1 MLTYYAHNIQS
12 AQFRQLG
19 VDMLIQSSE
28 AFNVWTKNWSSPAP
42 TTYQGSDVLAF
53 QRWFKFKEAFSPSL
67 VQSVIDGLSKRP
79 KHILDCC
86 GGSGTTGVVA
96 QFLGIESTLIEVNPF
111 LADLIESKLADY
123 QNIDLPS
130 AAARVIQRA
139 NQCKADLTALR
150 KRLPPTFIEPGI
162 NERWIFSKNVAKT
175 IESYRLAIDECAD
188 ETTKRLFTIALA
200 SILIPVSN
208 VRIDGKGRRYRNNW
222 QARNI
227 TSKNVRE
234 AFLGV
239 VSNMVEDI
247 YRHARV
253 RRANYNLLRGDAREQ
268 IQHINSEI
276 GLVLFSPPYPNSFD
290 YTDIYNV
297 ELWMLGYFL
306 APADNTDLRHS
317 TVRSH
322 VQCAWNDLEDVLP
335 SKTLEKTLEK
345 LKEVRDTLWNRR
357 IPEMVHSY
365 FGDMQTL
372 LRESANKLSRDG
384 QIAMVVGNSSYANVL
399 IDVPTILCELA
410 YDMGLKTVSSKS
422 ARAMRSSI
430 QQGRAD
436 KTLAESLVILRR
448 N

>member
-1 MLTYYAHNIQS
+1 ML
-12 AQFRQLG
+12 
-19 VDMLIQSSE
+19 DQSSE
-28 AFNVWTKNWSSPAP
+28 AFNIWTKNWSSPAP
-42 TTYQGSDVLAF
+42 TTYQGSDELAF

-67 VQSVIDGLSKRP
+67 VQSVIEGLDRRP
-79 KHILDCC
+79 QHILDCC

-123 QNIDLPS
+123 QDIDLPS

-139 NQCKADLTALR
+139 DQCKADLRALR
-150 KRLPPTFIEPGI
+150 KRLPPTFIEPGV
-162 NERWIFSKNVAKT
+162 NERWIFTKNVAKT
-175 IESYRLAIDECAD
+175 IESYRLAISECVD

-227 TSKNVRE
+227 TSNNVRE
-234 AFLGV
+234 AFLV
-239 VSNMVEDI
+239 AVSNMVEDI
-247 YRHARV
+247 CRHARV

-268 IQHINSEI
+268 IQHVNSEI

-297 ELWMLGYFL
+297 ELWMLGYFS
-306 APADNTDLRHS
+306 AAADNTALRHS
-317 TVRSH
+317 TLRSH
-322 VQCAWNDLEDVLP
+322 VQCAWDNLEDALP
-335 SKTLEKTLEK
+335 SETLVNTLEK
-345 LKEVRDTLWNRR
+345 LNGVRDTLWNRHL
-357 IPEMVHSY
+357 PEMVHSY

-410 YDMGLKTVSSKS
+410 HDMGLKTVSSSS

-436 KTLAESLVILRR
+436 KTLAESLVILSR
-448 N
+448 